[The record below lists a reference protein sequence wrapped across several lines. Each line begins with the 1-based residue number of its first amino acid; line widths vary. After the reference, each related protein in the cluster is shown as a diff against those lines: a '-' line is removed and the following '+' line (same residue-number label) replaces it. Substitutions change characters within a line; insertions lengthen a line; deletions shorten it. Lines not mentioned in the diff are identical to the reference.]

1 MEEEDLQKVED
12 DHAANCLSVCLSVS
26 SSAPCQIS
34 GRSQKGRLMMLRL
47 IEGPERRKPEIEV
60 IRLCGVII
68 ITFLCKLGKKRFAD

>member
-12 DHAANCLSVCLSVS
+12 DHAANCLSVS

-34 GRSQKGRLMMLRL
+34 GRSQKGRPMMLRL
-47 IEGPERRKPEIEV
+47 FEGPERRKPEIEV